1 MAMRINARDGTITVG
16 IARDIGTAILDMGTA
31 ARATARAAIA
41 GHVASNSVIIV
52 CVCGFDLGRAVTNK
66 VVEWWK

>member
-16 IARDIGTAILDMGTA
+16 IARDIGTAVLDMGTA

-41 GHVASNSVIIV
+41 GHVASNKVIIV
-52 CVCGFDLGRAVTNK
+52 CVQV
-66 VVEWWK
+66 